1 MRSLR
6 GRLTVWL
13 LAGTGL
19 LLVAGGLTL
28 DRVITSRLRR
38 EYDAAL
44 IARARS
50 LGTLTEQGNGRVW
63 LESADGGTPEFGLR
77 ENPDYFEIWRSDGSV
92 VQRSRSLGARD
103 LPRAGGPIAV
113 PLLSDLTLPDG
124 RRGREV
130 EISLRPRSE
139 KEEQEERPSEQRS
152 VPDLSADNLTA
163 TLTVAHG
170 REDLDA
176 FLASLHVTL
185 TLVVVVLLAGTGVLV
200 KAVVGIGL
208 APLDS
213 LARRLDGMDSES
225 LGERLEAAD
234 APAEL
239 VPVIHHLNALL
250 ARLDASFARER
261 SFSANLAHEL
271 RTPLAELRTMTEV
284 ALKWPGE
291 TPFELEALREI
302 QGIGLQM
309 EGVVVNLLALARCD
323 GKQHTVWPS
332 EVCLRELAA
341 SCWNAVAAEAEG
353 KGIMLQLEIPDD
365 LTVMTDREKLALI
378 LANLFS
384 NAVAHGCRGGLVT
397 CSATADGAEF
407 SVRVRN
413 STDALTAEDLPRL
426 FVRFWRKDPARSGGR
441 HAGLG
446 LALVSSLCDLLSFEK
461 EARLAGG
468 SLEITLRG
476 RLNGARSAAAAVRP
490 TAVESPESPRVA
502 NPQ

>member
-1 MRSLR
+1 
-6 GRLTVWL
+6 
-13 LAGTGL
+13 
-19 LLVAGGLTL
+19 
-28 DRVITSRLRR
+28 
-38 EYDAAL
+38 
-44 IARARS
+44 
-50 LGTLTEQGNGRVW
+50 
-63 LESADGGTPEFGLR
+63 
-77 ENPDYFEIWRSDGSV
+77 
-92 VQRSRSLGARD
+92 QRSRSLGARD

-225 LGERLEAAD
+225 LGERLDAA
-234 APAEL
+234 
-239 VPVIHHLNALL
+239 
-250 ARLDASFARER
+250 FARER

-365 LTVMTDREKLALI
+365 LTVMTDREKLAHDS
-378 LANLFS
+378 FS
-384 NAVAHGCRGGLVT
+384 
-397 CSATADGAEF
+397 
-407 SVRVRN
+407 
-413 STDALTAEDLPRL
+413 
-426 FVRFWRKDPARSGGR
+426 
-441 HAGLG
+441 LG
-446 LALVSSLCDLLSFEK
+446 L
-461 EARLAGG
+461 
-468 SLEITLRG
+468 RG
-476 RLNGARSAAAAVRP
+476 DGVPAA
-490 TAVESPESPRVA
+490 
-502 NPQ
+502 